1 MARWWQQ
8 DMSDA
13 GQGLFSDPT
22 LAIQAATM
30 PAALL
35 SQQVANQQ
43 AAESDAR
50 TARGGFIQST
60 LNYLK
65 QAGHSIDSALSNVP
79 GWGVAKGTAQ
89 TMWYPVDKVA
99 SGAHWLYSN
108 VVSQPLST
116 LLLMGARTDLD
127 TASWFSGD
135 DWAETWHKANDIS
148 PAQAFENYENVTEAT
163 GNKKILSTMF
173 GQTGAHLSQDEK
185 DNVKRQT
192 DKFLYDTEYWR
203 SKVGWQY
210 TVGTGSLDFALSMG
224 ADPSFAGVKVASG
237 AIKGARSIQVA
248 GQGIEASKS
257 ISGVNMLADYT
268 GAKIGQAF
276 AKTPQEI
283 SQSRKVNDFFDW
295 SEGKSPWEIAQSPIW
310 GTGRRKNAST
320 EQLSAIF
327 AQADRTEKPLI
338 MRFAMGDNDAAA
350 QLASKNKDLMGQI
363 GRMQDNRQLVSS
375 AKYEPAIFD
384 HFMNEERAGRA
395 PVSAPGGPGIG
406 GTSSP
411 YTSAGELVEA
421 PYPRPTTPGPRQD
434 GWDRTYGNVEAKAAL
449 QRSAVG
455 DILKSGNGV
464 RPMGSTAGNTSL
476 ADALRFDEWKGHQL
490 DSLNNQIAVQEAKQG
505 FYQGVLSPERITK
518 GVEDFSPG
526 AANIFGTMK
535 QAYRMGPLA
544 LKDASIA
551 ADKSIQAQTVD
562 RYGRQAEGGFVA
574 RTLRNGYYTVP
585 LRVVQSFGDRLPQTM
600 INHNDVD
607 ASDRVLDMLKRVPGL
622 GQADRLE
629 MLNQYSMAGDK
640 VAKSQALKAITS
652 QVVDHMATNV
662 HDLDPRV
669 ARALNDMIDTGTTAA
684 MAKFQ
689 GKQVPGEQMFSAA
702 RPKDPVTGK
711 PTGLRADTIE
721 DGEGYL
727 ISPIAKTQLSY
738 SEPLLDVKELQRVL
752 SRNSGL
758 LASLKQ
764 SGGNA
769 LDSVESIADSVSNI
783 WKAATL
789 LRPGYVVR
797 APSEEMAASAV
808 KFGMI
813 SFLGDTVHG
822 GANWMRNRAQQVS
835 AVMGKGSYMSTT
847 GGGGHVQILDPGV
860 AQAALARGDKVTKIN
875 VNSAWPIVM
884 ERIDR
889 DRSSLKA
896 VEADIEKMKAD
907 PGHDPQDLQV
917 LQQNAADYNKV
928 IDEHTDY
935 ANEILRQATDS
946 TGRRLGEGTI
956 EHNGITVPQAF
967 SKEWDNPIPR
977 DQISSEAAMHTL
989 FARGEAI
996 DTARLMKTGNW
1007 VGVTPD
1013 DPTHMTAWLDAI
1025 NKQWRQDDLFKAVA
1039 ADPSLKVARNF
1050 LKTPA
1055 GKLHL
1060 SYLGA
1065 RAQDPERLLLG
1076 VRDTLDHY
1084 LPDGVGLRQKLAAGE
1099 EVTEAELRAAIAKED
1114 FPIVHGEE
1122 TKGLTA
1128 KGSAGTAARVVDDL
1142 IANGFKRLSTIPSD
1156 VMSRQPTYLRAQE
1169 ARMRQLIDQELSY
1182 QKEFGNG
1189 SDTISADRLN
1199 DMLKKSDTM
1208 ARKDISQVVYDP
1220 TRTTATQ
1227 ALRFV
1232 APFLSAH
1239 IDGLERWAGL
1249 IAEKP
1254 QFAATASKIY
1264 NAPVAANLVT
1274 DTKGNYV
1281 DENGYAQVQGAD
1293 GKMHK
1298 QFVGI
1303 QDRIVHLKVPDG
1315 TKNVKTAGQG
1325 FPIAIQAMNTILPGD
1340 PWWNPGTGPIVSV
1353 AASAVAQQ
1361 SPALGDFL
1369 QWAKVLPYGSQ
1380 GVTDSFLP
1388 KYVKDAWDAFHPD
1401 SDQFQKTMLAEY
1413 QRQVAD
1419 HANGGP
1425 VPDMKKAESN
1435 AKDFMFFKA
1444 FTSWVSPAQN
1454 KQTPLTGTPY
1464 QFYVDQFKN
1473 MQQVDPKNADQQFLA
1488 KYGEDY
1494 FIFTAALSKSM
1505 GIAPTVSALKTS
1517 EMYSDL
1523 IAGDSSLAPF
1533 IIGDVYNKGDFSST
1547 AYNIQQNQK
1556 IGGEPVR
1563 TKQTVQQAVED
1574 NQRRLG
1580 WAEYGQIM
1588 NAVDASLIR
1597 TGFHSYTQKGAEGFL
1612 ALKQQVQSDLS
1623 QKFPAWEQ
1631 DFNTTDKG
1639 ALPRRIQSFEILV
1652 QDSRLKND
1660 PMRQDIPFL
1669 TQYLIARKEFQ
1680 TALQARGASSLTF
1693 DVSGTPTGKNA
1704 DIGQAWRAYQ
1714 TGLVAG
1720 STKFA
1725 DVFNRY
1731 LNNDNL
1737 Q

>member
-30 PAALL
+30 PAQLL
-35 SQQVANQQ
+35 SSQVAAQQ

-79 GWGVAKGTAQ
+79 GWGVVKGTAQ

-99 SGAHWLYSN
+99 SGAHWVYSN
-108 VVSQPLST
+108 VLSQPLST
-116 LLLMGARTDLD
+116 LMLMGARTDLD

-148 PAQAFENYENVTEAT
+148 PAQAFANYENVTEAE
-163 GNKKILSTMF
+163 GKGKILSTMF
-173 GQTGAHLSQDEK
+173 GQTGANLSQDEK
-185 DNVKRQT
+185 NNIKRQT

-203 SKVGWQY
+203 DKAGWKY

-224 ADPSFAGVKVASG
+224 ADPTYAGVKVASG

-276 AKTPQEI
+276 AKTPEEI
-283 SQSRKVNDFFDW
+283 SQSKKVNDFFDW
-295 SEGKSPWEIAQSPIW
+295 SEGKSPWEISQSPIW
-310 GTGRRKNAST
+310 GAGRRKNPAA
-320 EQLSAIF
+320 EQLSSIF
-327 AQADRTEKPLI
+327 SQADRAEKPLI
-338 MRFAMGDNDAAA
+338 MRLAMGDNDAAA
-350 QLASKNKDLMGQI
+350 QLATKNKDLVGQL
-363 GRMQDNRQLVSS
+363 GRMQDNRQLLSS

-384 HFMNEERAGRA
+384 HFMNEERAGRTA
-395 PVSAPGGPGIG
+395 PTAPGGPGIG

-449 QRSAVG
+449 QRQAVG

-464 RPMGSTAGNTSL
+464 RPMGGAQATSL
-476 ADALRFDEWKGHQL
+476 ADALRFEEWKGHQL
-490 DSLNNQIAVQEAKQG
+490 DSLNNQIAVQATKQG
-505 FYQGVLSPERITK
+505 FYQSVLSPQRITE

-526 AANIFGTMK
+526 ASNIFGTMK

-551 ADKSIQAQTVD
+551 ADKSIQAQTQD
-562 RYGRQAEGGFVA
+562 RYGRQAAGGFVA
-574 RTLRNGYYTVP
+574 RTIRNGYYTVP

-600 INHNDVD
+600 INHNDAD
-607 ASDRVLDMLKRVPGL
+607 AADRVLDMLKRVPGL

-629 MLNQYSMAGDK
+629 LLNQYSMAGDK
-640 VAKSQALKAITS
+640 VARSQALRAITS

-669 ARALNDMIDTGTTAA
+669 ARALNEMIETGTTAA

-689 GKQVPGEQMFSAA
+689 GKQVPTSQMFSAA
-702 RPKDPVTGK
+702 KTESPG
-711 PTGLRADTIE
+711 GHLRADTIE

-727 ISPIAKTQLSY
+727 ITPIAKTQLSY

-752 SRNSGL
+752 SRNSGF
-758 LASLKQ
+758 LASLKN

-769 LDSVESIADSVSNI
+769 MDGVASIADSVSNI

-789 LRPGYVVR
+789 LRPGYVLR

-813 SFLGDTVHG
+813 SFVGDSIHG
-822 GANWMRNRAQQVS
+822 GGNWMRNRAQQLS
-835 AVMGKGSYMSTT
+835 AIAGKGSYMSTT
-847 GGGGHVQILDPGV
+847 GGGGHVQILDPAV

-875 VNSAWPIVM
+875 VNKAWPIVM

-889 DRSSLKA
+889 DRTDLKA
-896 VEADIEKMKAD
+896 VEGQIEALKKD
-907 PGHDPQDLQV
+907 PAHDPQDLQV
-917 LQQNAADYNKV
+917 LQDRAADYNKT
-928 IDEHTDY
+928 ISEHTDY

-956 EHNGITVPQAF
+956 EHQGVTVPQAF

-977 DQISSEAAMHTL
+977 DQISSDAAMQTL

-1025 NKQWRQDDLFKAVA
+1025 NKQWRQDDLFRAVA
-1039 ADPSLKVARNF
+1039 ADPTLKTARNF

-1060 SYLGA
+1060 SYLGV

-1084 LPDGVGLRQKLAAGE
+1084 LPDGIGLRQKLAAGE
-1099 EVTEAELRAAIAKED
+1099 EVTEAELRQAIAKED

-1128 KGSAGTAARVVDDL
+1128 KGSAQTAARMVDDI
-1142 IANGFKRLSTIPSD
+1142 IANGFKRLGSIPSD

-1169 ARMRQLIDQELSY
+1169 ARMRQMIDQELSY

-1189 SDTISADRLN
+1189 SDTISVDRLN
-1199 DMLKKSDTM
+1199 DMLKKSDAM

-1249 IAEKP
+1249 VAEKP
-1254 QFAATASKIY
+1254 ELAIGASKIY

-1274 DTKGNYV
+1274 DNQGNKV
-1281 DENGYAQVQGAD
+1281 DENGYANVMGAD

-1298 QFVGI
+1298 QFVDI
-1303 QDRIVHLKVPDG
+1303 SNRTVHFKTPPG
-1315 TKNVKTAGQG
+1315 TRGLTSMLVGGNGKEI
-1325 FPIAIQAMNTILPGD
+1325 PISIQAMNTILPGD

-1353 AASAVAQQ
+1353 AASALADK

-1380 GVTDSFLP
+1380 GMTEAFLP
-1388 KYVKDAWDAFHPD
+1388 KYIKDAWDSFHPD
-1401 SDQFQKTMLAEY
+1401 SDQFQKAMLAEY

-1425 VPDMKKAESN
+1425 VPDMKKAEEN
-1435 AKDFMFFKA
+1435 AKSFMHFKA
-1444 FTSWVSPAQN
+1444 FTSWISPAQN
-1454 KQTPLTGTPY
+1454 KATPLTGTPY

-1473 MQQVDPKNADQQFLA
+1473 MQQVDPKNADENFLA

-1517 EMYSDL
+1517 QMYSDL

-1533 IIGDVYNKGDFSST
+1533 IIGDVYNKGDFSSS
-1547 AYNIQQNQK
+1547 AYNAQMSQK

-1580 WAEYGQIM
+1580 WAEYGKTMNQI
-1588 NAVDASLIR
+1588 DAALIR

-1612 ALKQQVQSDLS
+1612 ALKQQVQGDLA
-1623 QKFPAWEQ
+1623 QRFPAWEQ
-1631 DFNTTDKG
+1631 DFNTTDTG
-1639 ALPRRIQSFEILV
+1639 AMARRIKSFEILV
-1652 QDSRLKND
+1652 QDPRLKND

-1669 TQYLIARKEFQ
+1669 TQYLLARREFQ
-1680 TALQARGASSLTF
+1680 AALQARGAKTLTF
-1693 DVSGTPTGKNA
+1693 DVSGAPTGKNA
-1704 DIGQAWRAYQ
+1704 DIGNAWRAYQ